1 MIDLLW
7 EDGKGKCKGKGK
19 EMEIALAILAAR
31 QMPGKVQK
39 KTLKKRTN

>member
-31 QMPGKVQK
+31 QMPGKDQK
-39 KTLKKRTN
+39 RRRRKN